1 MAVIE
6 LALQADLLLDLV
18 VLFCSHGNKEVFSC
32 LGIQLA
38 VDWFVE
44 KGHKDI
50 TVFVPAWRKEQSR
63 PDAPI
68 TGTKALLQLATLDK
82 MVSKNCVCVGGGVG
96 GICVCVCVCFFY
108 QHVWTLSSIFP
119 MQKITSHS

>member
-1 MAVIE
+1 MLLVLRNVQSVRELSVYVCVHVCNLMLVI
-6 LALQADLLLDLV
+6 
-18 VLFCSHGNKEVFSC
+18 LFCSHGNKEVFSC

-38 VDWFVE
+38 VDWFLE

-68 TGTKALLQLATLDK
+68 KGTTK
-82 MVSKNCVCVGGGVG
+82 MRKPAENDVC
-96 GICVCVCVCFFY
+96 
-108 QHVWTLSSIFP
+108 T
-119 MQKITSHS
+119 TS

>member
-1 MAVIE
+1 MLLVLRNVQSMSEVSVCLYACNLMLVI
-6 LALQADLLLDLV
+6 
-18 VLFCSHGNKEVFSC
+18 LFCSHGNKELFSC

-38 VDWFVE
+38 VDWFLE

-68 TGTKALLQLATLDK
+68 KGTTEAKGTCRKCSYDELTLPR
-82 MVSKNCVCVGGGVG
+82 SASLC
-96 GICVCVCVCFFY
+96 
-108 QHVWTLSSIFP
+108 
-119 MQKITSHS
+119 

>member
-1 MAVIE
+1 MLLVLRNVQSVRELCVHVSNLMLVI
-6 LALQADLLLDLV
+6 
-18 VLFCSHGNKEVFSC
+18 LFCSHGNKEVFSC

-38 VDWFVE
+38 VDWFLE

-68 TGTKALLQLATLDK
+68 KGTTKRKRKNTEND
-82 MVSKNCVCVGGGVG
+82 VSMM
-96 GICVCVCVCFFY
+96 
-108 QHVWTLSSIFP
+108 S
-119 MQKITSHS
+119 

>member
-1 MAVIE
+1 M
-6 LALQADLLLDLV
+6 V

-68 TGTKALLQLATLDK
+68 TGTKTLLQLATFRHTSPRYFLK
-82 MVSKNCVCVGGGVG
+82 RLSLFWGEGGCVVCVN
-96 GICVCVCVCFFY
+96 IE
-108 QHVWTLSSIFP
+108 LNFP
-119 MQKITSHS
+119 VQKKHPQ

>member
-1 MAVIE
+1 MLSVLRNVQSVSEFSVCLHACNLMLVI
-6 LALQADLLLDLV
+6 
-18 VLFCSHGNKEVFSC
+18 LFCSHGNKEVFSC

-38 VDWFVE
+38 VDWFLE

-68 TGTKALLQLATLDK
+68 KGTTEVKGTCRK
-82 MVSKNCVCVGGGVG
+82 
-96 GICVCVCVCFFY
+96 
-108 QHVWTLSSIFP
+108 
-119 MQKITSHS
+119 